1 MKTLVAFVT
10 KGGATREYAV
20 MIADALSKN
29 GLDVDLVDLK
39 KKPDVKQYAN
49 IVAGSGIRMQKIYS
63 EFFDFLDRNDFVGK
77 KVALFFSSNEDGN
90 LKSYKDFVRK
100 YIKATLDRY
109 PKIKVIAIEGF
120 GGRMSLFGKTVSNS
134 MDPDKAK
141 AWADVL
147 AKNLKP

>member
-10 KGGATREYAV
+10 KGGATEEYAA
-20 MIADALSKN
+20 MIADILRKN
-29 GLDVDLVDLK
+29 GLDVDLADLK
-39 KKPDVKQYAN
+39 KKPNVKQYAN
-49 IVAGSGIRMQKIYS
+49 IIAGSGIRTQKIYG
-63 EFFDFLDRNDFVGK
+63 EFFDFLDRNDFTGK
-77 KVALFFSSNEDGN
+77 KVALFFSSNEAGN

-100 YIKATLDRY
+100 YIKTTLDRY

-120 GGRMSLFGKTVSNS
+120 GGRMSFFGKTVSSS

-147 AKNLKP
+147 AKKLKH